1 MIIHRNNKI
10 DWSLQWGH
18 SGLVDSYEITVCVS
32 FRYISSFKQLQLS
45 ILCSFTKFV
54 PS

>member
-18 SGLVDSYEITVCVS
+18 SGVADSYEIIVCVS
-32 FRYISSFKQLQLS
+32 FRYISSFVQLYLS
-45 ILCSFTKFV
+45 ILYSFTKFV